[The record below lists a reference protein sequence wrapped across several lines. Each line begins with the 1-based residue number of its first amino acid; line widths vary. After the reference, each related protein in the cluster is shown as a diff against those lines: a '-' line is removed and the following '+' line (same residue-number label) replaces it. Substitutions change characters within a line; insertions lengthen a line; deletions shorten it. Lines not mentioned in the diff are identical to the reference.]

1 MLKHWILG
9 LGLALS
15 AGMQGLAA
23 ADRHDQD
30 EPNAI
35 PLPPHARLLGASEV
49 DEIRVLPELQ
59 GRKAAERVMGVA
71 ALDRTY
77 QSSRSYADTVAFFDG
92 HLKSGEMQIVDR
104 VTTPTSTA
112 WMVKRGDGTT
122 AALVVRNTKPASF
135 ESIQV
140 VGAAVNVPTPGE
152 PSPGEPSPS
161 TAPNVNPHGAMPT
174 TPHGAMPN
182 SPQGTLPTEPHGP
195 MPGEPPAH

>member
-9 LGLALS
+9 LGLVLS

-35 PLPPHARLLGASEV
+35 PLPPHARLLGTSEV

-59 GRKAAERVMGVA
+59 GRKTAERVMGVA

-77 QSSRSYADTVAFFDG
+77 QTSRSYADTVAFFDS
-92 HLKSGEMQIVDR
+92 HLKSGELQIIDR
-104 VTTPTSTA
+104 VTTPTS
-112 WMVKRGDGTT
+112 MV
-122 AALVVRNTKPASF
+122 ARNTKPASF

-140 VGAAVNVPTPGE
+140 VGAAANVPTPGE
-152 PSPGEPSPS
+152 PMPAEPSPS
-161 TAPNVNPHGAMPT
+161 MPAPNPHGAMPNAN
-174 TPHGAMPN
+174 PHGAMPN
-182 SPQGTLPTEPHGP
+182 GPQGTLPTEPHGP
-195 MPGEPPAH
+195 MPTEPHGPMPGEPPAR